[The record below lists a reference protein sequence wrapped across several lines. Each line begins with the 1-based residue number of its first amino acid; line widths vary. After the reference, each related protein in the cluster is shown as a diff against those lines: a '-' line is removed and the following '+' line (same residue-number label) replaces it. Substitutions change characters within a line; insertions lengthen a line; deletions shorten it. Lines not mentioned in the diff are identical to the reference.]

1 MEAKKPHISVMLK
14 EVLDYLQPTEGCTI
28 LDGTFGAGGYT
39 RAILN
44 SCNCKVIGTDRDSGV
59 KKFADEIKNEY
70 KNRFDFY
77 NLKFS
82 EIKDKIAK
90 NSLDGIVLDLGI
102 SSMQVDDAER
112 GFSFNKEAPLSMTM
126 GKNDI
131 SAFTIVNEYEEQN
144 IANIIYNFGEEV
156 KSRQIA
162 KKICDY
168 RKNKQIET
176 TTELANIVK
185 SCFSGNFFK
194 IHPATKTF
202 QALRIFVNNELYEIE
217 TILKDS
223 IDLLKSNGKF
233 IVVSF
238 HSLEDRLIKDF
249 FKENSELSLSKI
261 NKYKDEN
268 VKTIF
273 KSLTKK
279 PVDVSNEEAKTNY
292 RSRSAKLRG
301 VMKC

>member
-14 EVLDYLQPTEGCTI
+14 EVLSYLQPTEGCTI
-28 LDGTFGAGGYT
+28 LDGTFGAGGYAK
-39 RAILN
+39 AILN
-44 SCNCKVIGTDRDSGV
+44 SCNCKVIATDRDASV
-59 KKFADEIKNEY
+59 KKFADEIKVEY
-70 KNRFDFY
+70 KDRFDFY

-223 IDLLKSNGKF
+223 IDLLKTNARF

-268 VKTIF
+268 IKTIF

>member
-14 EVLDYLQPTEGCTI
+14 EVLSYLQPTEGCTI

-39 RAILN
+39 KAILN
-44 SCNCKVIGTDRDSGV
+44 SCNCKVIATDRDASV
-59 KKFADEIKNEY
+59 KKFADEIKVEY
-70 KNRFDFY
+70 KDRFDFY

-223 IDLLKSNGKF
+223 IDLLKTNARF

-268 VKTIF
+268 IKTIF